1 MNDITESSRVE
12 LESRIMDL
20 EKQVQELSD
29 VVNDQ
34 WKIVDALKGG
44 FMKQQDRIVALESGK
59 DKGGSDKSL
68 IDEARENIPPHY

>member
-1 MNDITESSRVE
+1 MNNITENLRVE

-34 WKIVDALKGG
+34 WRIVDALKGG
-44 FMKQQDRIVALESGK
+44 LVKQQDRIVALESGK
-59 DKGGSDKSL
+59 DKGAGDKSL

>member
-1 MNDITESSRVE
+1 MSDVTENSRVE

-44 FMKQQDRIVALESGK
+44 FVKQQDRIVALESGK

>member
-1 MNDITESSRVE
+1 MNDVTENLRIE
-12 LESRIMDL
+12 LETRIMDL

-29 VVNDQ
+29 VVSDQ

-44 FMKQQDRIVALESGK
+44 LVKQQGRIVALESGK
-59 DKGGSDKSL
+59 EKGAGERSL